1 LLKQSTPAVLTTCTA
16 ILAIAVITVAGLRC
30 HMSEAMVN
38 LGVAAIA
45 GLAGYAANSLIRKR

>member
-1 LLKQSTPAVLTTCTA
+1 MLKQSNQAVLTTCTA
-16 ILAIAVITVAGLRC
+16 IIAIAIITVAGLNY

-45 GLAGYAANSLIRKR
+45 GLAGYAANSLIRKQ